1 MYLQYETVYIAIYQ
15 TVSTSVYETV
25 SAFIP
30 PLMSCN
36 PAEPLVQ
43 KALGVL
49 EDIVVGISSE
59 GSKSKNVMFS
69 SMKKFV
75 ELSVAL
81 FPHYLTN
88 PGLCCCSVLL
98 T

>member
-1 MYLQYETVYIAIYQ
+1 M
-15 TVSTSVYETV
+15 
-25 SAFIP
+25 
-30 PLMSCN
+30 
-36 PAEPLVQ
+36 
-43 KALGVL
+43 
-49 EDIVVGISSE
+49 GISSE

-88 PGLCCCSVLL
+88 PGLCCCFVLL